1 VPQARRRAAIR
12 ADVTAEEAGMQ
23 VETGTSTVLARIV
36 EGVGTIELNRPERR
50 NALHREM
57 YDAIPRLIEQYNASD
72 EIGCILLTARGSAF
86 CAGGDVRD
94 GASNARRDNATQTG
108 DDFVDAAQIL
118 AHSARMTVM
127 FRESPK
133 VSLAALPGP
142 AVGAG
147 IGLALSTDL
156 RIVAESVQLIGGWT
170 ALAFSGDFAGPWLL
184 TRMLGPSRALE
195 FLIGGES
202 IDATKG
208 QQLGL
213 FNRVVAD
220 RDIEGAAMAWARQIA
235 AGPRAAYAL
244 VKENV
249 RDAQVLELR
258 DALPIESARMIASS
272 QTEEHREAVRRWIEN
287 AALKKQASSGS
298 RETLA

>member
-1 VPQARRRAAIR
+1 
-12 ADVTAEEAGMQ
+12 MQ
-23 VETGTSTVLARIV
+23 VETGTSTVAARIV
-36 EGVGTIELNRPERR
+36 DGVGTLELNRPERR
-50 NALHREM
+50 NALHQEM

-72 EIGCILLTARGSAF
+72 QIGCILLTARGNAF
-86 CAGGDVRD
+86 CAGGDVRE
-94 GASNARRDNATQTG
+94 GASNARRDNAALTN
-108 DDFVDAAQIL
+108 DDYVDAAQIL

-156 RIVAESVQLIGGWT
+156 RIVAESVQLICGWA
-170 ALAFSGDFAGPWLL
+170 ALAFSGDFGGPWLL
-184 TRMLGPSRALE
+184 TRMLGPARALE

-202 IDATKG
+202 IDATEG

-213 FNRVVAD
+213 FNRVVPD
-220 RDIEGAAMAWARQIA
+220 GDIEGASMTWAQQIA

-244 VKENV
+244 MKENV
-249 RDAQVLELR
+249 RDAQFLELR
-258 DALPIESARMIASS
+258 DALPIESARMVASS
-272 QTEEHREAVRRWIEN
+272 QTKEHREAVRRWIAK
-287 AALKKQASSGS
+287 AALKKPASNGP
-298 RETLA
+298 RETPA